1 MPLAKQP
8 ESYTALNRGAVK
20 FHSGQQS
27 IHVGHYSHIQQP
39 EGTKGK
45 FTHRGGDLSRVESLQ
60 NLRDPGWVVHR
71 LFQSHNSNHSII
83 QSAKVSKSRNS
94 NPKEIKGETGQCFF
108 LGEACL

>member
-45 FTHRGGDLSRVESLQ
+45 FTHRGGDLSKGGVT
-60 NLRDPGWVVHR
+60 
-71 LFQSHNSNHSII
+71 
-83 QSAKVSKSRNS
+83 
-94 NPKEIKGETGQCFF
+94 PKPQGSG
-108 LGEACL
+108 LGGT